1 LSRASSHAASNK
13 PVIKPKIP
21 AGLAPDG
28 DFIFSL
34 FPLYFFLNSS
44 THNRSMTE
52 ESIQFHIR
60 SNDYFGTLATVLD
73 LLRQDAQ
80 AGYTERHDATLQRL
94 RDDLLYLQHGF
105 CITVQPQHWSQQPPQ
120 KTPEPTTVG

>member
-1 LSRASSHAASNK
+1 MSQKSP
-13 PVIKPKIP
+13 PVFRPTGI
-21 AGLAPDG
+21 LTFLYFY
-28 DFIFSL
+28 FIF
-34 FPLYFFLNSS
+34 PA
-44 THNRSMTE
+44 HNRSMTE

-80 AGYTERHDATLQRL
+80 DGYTERHDATLQRL

-105 CITVQPQHWSQQPPQ
+105 CITVQPQQWSQQPPQ
-120 KTPEPTTVG
+120 KTPEPTAVG